1 MNLFDKKHKSKTGS
15 QSLGWRAQFAE
26 LNSKDPWLWPKTPR
40 TLLFGLVALF
50 TLALAW
56 FLWLS
61 NSYEELGAAQEQEV
75 ALKDTFTRKLGKVN
89 NLAALKVQRQQVTL
103 FVNQLEKQLPSKSEM
118 DALLSDI
125 NQAGIGRGLHFELF
139 KPGQVVVKDYYA
151 ELPIAVKVTG
161 RYHELGSFTADVA
174 ALSRIV
180 TLHNIGFAPV
190 PGKDGILIM
199 EATAKT
205 YRYLDDEEIANQKKA
220 KAAAK
225 VAGQT

>member
-1 MNLFDKKHKSKTGS
+1 MKLFDRKKKSKAAA
-15 QSLGWRAQFAE
+15 QAPGWRAQFAE
-26 LNSKDPWLWPKTPR
+26 LNAKDPWLWPQSPKAI
-40 TLLFGLVALF
+40 LFGLAALF
-50 TLALAW
+50 TLALVW

-61 NSYEELGAAQEQEV
+61 NTYDALGVAQEQEV
-75 ALKDTFTRKLGKVN
+75 SLKEEFTRKLGKVN
-89 NLAALKVQRQQVTL
+89 NLAALKVRRQQVTL

-139 KPGQVVVKDYYA
+139 KPGQEVIKDYYA

-161 RYHELGSFTADVA
+161 RYHELGSFTSDVA

-180 TLHNIGFAPV
+180 TLHGIGFAPV
-190 PGKDGILIM
+190 TGREGILMM

-205 YRYLDDEEIANQKKA
+205 YRYLDDEEIAHQKKA
-220 KAAAK
+220 KEAAK
-225 VAGQT
+225 AAGQT

>member
-1 MNLFDKKHKSKTGS
+1 MNLFENKQSSKAGT
-15 QSLGWRAQFAE
+15 QSPGWRAQFAE
-26 LNSKDPWLWPKTPR
+26 LNSKDPWLWPATPR
-40 TLLFGLVALF
+40 AILFGLVVLF

-61 NSYEELGAAQEQEV
+61 STYDELGVSAEQEV
-75 ALKDTFTRKLGKVN
+75 TLKEAFTRKLGKVN
-89 NLAALKVQRQQVTL
+89 NLAALKVQRQQVAL

-139 KPGQVVVKDYYA
+139 KPGQVAIKDYYA

-190 PGKDGILIM
+190 TGRDGILIM

-205 YRYLDDEEIANQKKA
+205 YRYLDDEEVANQKKA

-225 VAGQT
+225 AAGQS